1 MNRNIYIV
9 LITVA
14 GLTAVFLTSQ
24 IVMAIIF
31 AELGRVIFYLFLTM
45 LVVEAIVLLLI
56 KFLADRNKNKWEL
69 YVCQ

>member
-1 MNRNIYIV
+1 MNRKRYIV

-14 GLTAVFLTSQ
+14 GLVAVFLTSQ
-24 IVMAIIF
+24 IVMAVIF

-56 KFLADRNKNKWEL
+56 KFLADRNKNKWE
-69 YVCQ
+69 CA